1 MTTKRFWLKRIVK
14 SVVGRIARIGEQVRG
29 ILLSP
34 RRRNFPKWF
43 FGVKSIVFLLPLALI
58 LILILCGVAAYVVC
72 DSIFSGNIVFDNRHV
87 EAVSIHQVAVDGH
100 RVSLHRRRGVVQ
112 SFELSK
118 EIKILDPESMRP
130 NATHR
135 ITVTASSASVPEA
148 KKYTCVIFVPPQWGD
163 VWVYFED
170 PESIRCKFWEF
181 KGY

>member
-1 MTTKRFWLKRIVK
+1 MTTKRDWLKRILK
-14 SVVGRIARIGEQVRG
+14 RVVRRIVRIGEQVRG
-29 ILLSP
+29 ISLSP

-43 FGVKSIVFLLPLALI
+43 FGVKFIVCLLALALI
-58 LILILCGVAAYVVC
+58 LLLILCGVAYVVC
-72 DSIFSGNIVFDNRHV
+72 DSIFSGNVVFDNRRV
-87 EAVSIHQVAVDGH
+87 EAVRIHQVAVDGH
-100 RVSLHRRRGVVQ
+100 RVSLHKRRGVVQ

-135 ITVTASSASVPEA
+135 ITVIASSASVPEA
-148 KKYTCVIFVPPQWGD
+148 KKYTCVIFIPPQWGD

-170 PESIRCKFWEF
+170 RESVRCKFWEF